1 MQVLFHLS
9 KFSINT
15 LPQSRFLS
23 NQQPASPLGKQWQP
37 LIPDEKFGTLQG
49 MPDLYEEI
57 VRLRNEGKNGALA
70 IVVNASVASPG
81 RTNFKM
87 LVYPDGQILGTVGGG
102 KLEASVMEEALKTIQ
117 DGQPRMRHFEL
128 KEEDRQGIGVLCG
141 GEADVYIE
149 PVGPPPSLYLFG
161 GGHIG
166 QSIGAKIED
175 LDFRLVV
182 VDDREQFANR
192 ERFPGAEEVRAQEYF
207 QAMSEIQYRPTD
219 YVVIVTKGHSGD
231 EVVLAETLKKS
242 PQPAYIGMIGSKAK
256 VAKVIQHLRAAGI
269 PEERLRS
276 IHAPIGLDIGGER
289 PGEIA
294 ISILAQIIAHRHG
307 KLASE

>member
-1 MQVLFHLS
+1 
-9 KFSINT
+9 
-15 LPQSRFLS
+15 
-23 NQQPASPLGKQWQP
+23 
-37 LIPDEKFGTLQG
+37 LIPNGKFGTLQG

-57 VRLRNEGKNGALA
+57 VRLRNEGQNGALA
-70 IVVNASVASPG
+70 IVVNASAASPG

-87 LVYPDGQILGTVGGG
+87 LVYPDGHILGTVGGG
-102 KLEASVMEEALKTIQ
+102 KLEASVMEEALQTIR

-128 KEEDRQGIGVLCG
+128 KEEDRDGIGVLCG

-149 PVGPPPSLYLFG
+149 PVGAPPSLYLFG

-175 LDFRLVV
+175 LDFRVVV
-182 VDDREQFANR
+182 VDDRVAFANR
-192 ERFPGAEEVRAQEYF
+192 ERFPGADEVRAQDYRE
-207 QAMSEIQYRPTD
+207 AMTEITYRPTD
-219 YVVIVTKGHSGD
+219 YVVIVTRGHSAD
-231 EVVLAETLKKS
+231 EMVLADTLRKS
-242 PQPAYIGMIGSKAK
+242 PQPAYIGMIGSKSK
-256 VAKVIQHLRAAGI
+256 VSKVLQHLRTAGI

-276 IHAPIGLDIGGER
+276 VHAPIGLNIGGEK

-307 KLASE
+307 RLSIQEGTF

>member
-1 MQVLFHLS
+1 
-9 KFSINT
+9 
-15 LPQSRFLS
+15 
-23 NQQPASPLGKQWQP
+23 
-37 LIPDEKFGTLQG
+37 LIPVWKFGTLLD
-49 MPDLYEEI
+49 MADLYQEI
-57 VRLRNEGKNGALA
+57 VRLRNEGQNGALA
-70 IVVNASVASPG
+70 IVVNASAASPG
-81 RTNFKM
+81 RTTFKM
-87 LVYPDGQILGTVGGG
+87 LVYPDGRILGTVGGG
-102 KLEASVMEEALKTIQ
+102 KLEASVMEEALKTIR
-117 DGQPRMRHFEL
+117 DGQPRMCHFEL
-128 KEEDRQGIGVLCG
+128 KEEDRRGIGVLCG

-149 PVGPPPSLYLFG
+149 PVGAPPSLYLFG

-192 ERFPGAEEVRAQEYF
+192 ERFPCADEVRALDYLR
-207 QAMSEIQYRPTD
+207 AVAEIEYRPTD
-219 YVVIVTKGHSGD
+219 YVVIVTKGHSAD
-231 EVVLAETLKKS
+231 EVVLADALKKS

-256 VAKVIQHLRAAGI
+256 VAKVLQHLRTAGI

-276 IHAPIGLDIGGER
+276 VHAPIGLDIGGEK

-307 KLASE
+307 KLPNE